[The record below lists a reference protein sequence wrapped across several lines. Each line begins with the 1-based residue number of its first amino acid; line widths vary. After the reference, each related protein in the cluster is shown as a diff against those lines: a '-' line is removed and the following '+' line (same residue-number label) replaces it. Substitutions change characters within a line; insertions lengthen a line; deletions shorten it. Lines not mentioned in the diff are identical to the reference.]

1 VPMAFGNLALNLILA
16 HAYGRLVTLRNG
28 RYDNVPIDVVT
39 SVKKTVD
46 VDKYYNRDRLRPHY
60 ESFESKPLFIMTSD
74 F

>member
-1 VPMAFGNLALNLILA
+1 MAFGNLALNLILA
-16 HAYGRLVTLRNG
+16 HTYGRLVTLRNG

-39 SVKKTVD
+39 SVKKVVD
-46 VDKYYNRDRLRPHY
+46 VDKYYNCDRLRPYY